1 MKHIQINSLSDQHIH
16 FHTVIQIVWIS
27 YPDADCRY
35 SMHARQ
41 FLALCE
47 ILEIYDIYTEFVGQ
61 SPLNPF
67 RNLNENGMNKVL
79 EYISDLESTGNYK
92 PAEII
97 PIHVIREK
105 KYFTIPFPL
114 VPALFLIVTN
124 MRYSPLLTFR
134 RLPHLAYM

>member
-105 KYFTIPFPL
+105 KSILQYRFRWYR
-114 VPALFLIVTN
+114 LF
-124 MRYSPLLTFR
+124 S
-134 RLPHLAYM
+134 